1 MFFNDV
7 FENVCYIS
15 CPQKNQIII
24 DFPKSTIN
32 LTLMNIATNLPEQPT
47 NDESKFKE
55 TLKENL
61 QFLKSL
67 AYLTKKIF
75 ML

>member
-1 MFFNDV
+1 
-7 FENVCYIS
+7 
-15 CPQKNQIII
+15 
-24 DFPKSTIN
+24 
-32 LTLMNIATNLPEQPT
+32 MNIATNLPEQPT

-61 QFLKSL
+61 EFLRSL

>member
-1 MFFNDV
+1 
-7 FENVCYIS
+7 
-15 CPQKNQIII
+15 
-24 DFPKSTIN
+24 
-32 LTLMNIATNLPEQPT
+32 MNIATNLPEQPT

-61 QFLKSL
+61 EFLRSL

-75 ML
+75 MM

>member
-1 MFFNDV
+1 M
-7 FENVCYIS
+7 YIILVV
-15 CPQKNQIII
+15 PKNQIII
-24 DFPKSTIN
+24 DFPKSIIN
-32 LTLMNIATNLPEQPT
+32 LNPMNIATNLPEQPT
-47 NDESKFKE
+47 NNESKFKE

-61 QFLKSL
+61 RFLRSL